1 MLGDFVLRVKD
12 DEHGFEPGMR
22 VEMFRP
28 TDAGRR
34 TREKAPFG
42 PYRIIQCTQVMANG
56 TAWVDISLRKIRR
69 R

>member
-12 DEHGFEPGMR
+12 DEHDFEPGLR
-22 VEMFRP
+22 VELFHAA
-28 TDAGRR
+28 TASGRR
-34 TREKAPFG
+34 LEKAPFG
-42 PYRIIQCTQVMANG
+42 PYRIIDCTQVMANG